1 MPTTS
6 RELKTKVIKKD
17 VIANRIKKDLWTQ
30 SPEWCAEKQ
39 IFAGG

>member
-6 RELKTKVIKKD
+6 RELKTKVD